1 MLRSKWVRALALL
14 SAVGVALSLPVT
26 STAARP
32 SPPSL
37 KLLSVLQHTKVVRY
51 NTDSRV
57 YISPGVYVASTDG
70 TFEID
75 ATREPDGTIALWQVS
90 RDSRGA
96 HLIRQITPPTPVRLS
111 AGLPQFFHLDVTN
124 ADGVS
129 VASKNIAYCLNGGY
143 YYYGSARVDASGP
156 DQATFPYGCG
166 DSRSEAAVW
175 GIDAGWANPL
185 FFGFRLNAPDG
196 NYTLTISIAPE
207 YVQQLGIPAESA
219 TASIALTVKTRH
231 VSKCGR
237 KCPPPPVVALDPAL
251 SGNGAQPLGEGP
263 DTSQPSGSD
272 STGLRHADGVPD
284 LRALAPHSLKIFH
297 NKRTG
302 RDYLAFGAT
311 IWNAGSGPLVVE
323 GFRSGSA
330 PVMQATQFIYR
341 DGAPV
346 SSSVVGEFE
355 YDTRK
360 GHHHWHMEDIAQ
372 YDLLDQ
378 SGNRV
383 VLSSKQSFCLAPTD
397 AINLTLPGADWQPDR
412 ERLWSACAGRDSIWL
427 REVLPAGWG
436 DTYYQYVAGQ
446 SFNVTSLPNGHYQ
459 VRVTTDPNHN
469 LLETNYDNNVGLLS
483 FTLGGTPGHRTVRM
497 G

>member
-90 RDSRGA
+90 RDSHGA
-96 HLIRQITPPTPVRLS
+96 HPIRQITPPAPVRLR
-111 AGLPQFFHLDVTN
+111 AGLPQFFDMTLTN
-124 ADGVS
+124 AAGETVL
-129 VASKNIAYCLNGGY
+129 AKNLSYCLNGGY
-143 YYYGSARVDASGP
+143 YYGGSARIDASGP
-156 DQATFPYGCG
+156 DQTTFPYGCG
-166 DSRSEAAVW
+166 SSRSEAGVW

-185 FFGFRLNAPDG
+185 NFGFRFGAPDG
-196 NYTLTISIAPE
+196 TYTLTLTINPQYAD
-207 YVQQLGIPAESA
+207 QLLIPADST
-219 TASIALTVKTRH
+219 TASMALTIKTRH
-231 VSKCGR
+231 GGGCGG
-237 KCPPPPVVALDPAL
+237 KCPPGVGATPAL
-251 SGNGAQPLGEGP
+251 AGSSSQPGGEGP
-263 DTSQPSGSD
+263 AATAPRGSD
-272 STGLRHADGVPD
+272 ATGLRHADGVPD
-284 LRALAPHSLKIFH
+284 LRALAPHSLRVVH
-297 NKRTG
+297 NRHTG

-323 GFRSGSA
+323 GFRSGSD
-330 PVMQATQFIYR
+330 PVMQATQFIYQ
-341 DGAPV
+341 DGQPT
-346 SSSVVGEFE
+346 SSQVVGQFEF
-355 YDTRK
+355 DTRK

-378 SGNRV
+378 GGNRV
-383 VLSSKQSFCLAPTD
+383 VLSDKQSFCLAPTD
-397 AINLTLPGADWQPDR
+397 AINLTLPGADWQPDQAG
-412 ERLWSACAGRDSIWL
+412 LWSACAGPNSIWL

-446 SFNVTSLPNGHYQ
+446 SFNITTIPNGHYQ

-469 LLETNYDNNVGLLS
+469 LIETNYDNNVGLLS
-483 FTLGGTPGHRTVRM
+483 FTLGGTPGHRTVTV